1 MHNSKKWFRSENTS
15 VTENKI
21 SLNLRLPTDV
31 MEWIKDNFK
40 ISTDK
45 NLLSVAAMHAYLS
58 KESYW
63 AKNISEGRIKIACE
77 NSLCFGVYENEK
89 QIGLARVISDY
100 ATFAYLCDVY
110 ILAEYQG
117 NGLGKWLMACVMAHT
132 DLQTVRRWTLGT
144 KDAHGLY
151 KQFGWHLVN
160 AERNMEY
167 RNLKA
172 FDNEWL
178 VD

>member
-1 MHNSKKWFRSENTS
+1 
-15 VTENKI
+15 
-21 SLNLRLPTDV
+21 
-31 MEWIKDNFK
+31 MEWTKDNFK

-45 NLLSVAAMHAYLS
+45 DLLSFTAMHAYLS

-63 AKNISEGRIKIACE
+63 AKNISEERIKTACE
-77 NSLCFGVYENEK
+77 NSLCFGVYEHGS
-89 QIGLARVISDY
+89 QIGLARIITDY

-110 ILAEYQG
+110 IHPEYLG
-117 NGLGKWLMACVMAHT
+117 KGLGKWLMACVMAHP

-144 KDAHGLY
+144 KDAQGLY
-151 KQFGWHLVN
+151 KQFGWQPVS

-167 RNLKA
+167 RNLNV

-178 VD
+178 VN